1 MHYSTNF
8 IKKLETEISTQSDKR
23 KPKPN
28 VIVKPSLLCSGTVRC
43 RGGEMNTHIIVT
55 FYTFSYTNSYSY
67 NAWSRRR
74 TTYFTNVLF
83 SGIIAPLGAAASTM
97 SSSTIDHSVFFQ
109 HNVKIKNGIPSV
121 RSSSMS
127 VCVCV
132 CVMGM
137 LCGTLHTDEY
147 IIPLTFAEK
156 IETV

>member
-67 NAWSRRR
+67 NAINHIHRFR
-74 TTYFTNVLF
+74 N
-83 SGIIAPLGAAASTM
+83 
-97 SSSTIDHSVFFQ
+97 H
-109 HNVKIKNGIPSV
+109 
-121 RSSSMS
+121 MS
-127 VCVCV
+127 VCVC

-137 LCGTLHTDEY
+137 LCGTLRTDEY
-147 IIPLTFAEK
+147 IIPLTFAKKLETESEK
-156 IETV
+156 RNSKPNV

>member
-55 FYTFSYTNSYSY
+55 FYTFSYTNSYYSY

-74 TTYFTNVLF
+74 TTYFTNVLL

-97 SSSTIDHSVFFQ
+97 SSSTIDRMYFFNTMLKSKMVFRRYGALRWRSNFA
-109 HNVKIKNGIPSV
+109 HKHRLLYINVK
-121 RSSSMS
+121 
-127 VCVCV
+127 
-132 CVMGM
+132 
-137 LCGTLHTDEY
+137 
-147 IIPLTFAEK
+147 
-156 IETV
+156 

>member
-67 NAWSRRR
+67 NA
-74 TTYFTNVLF
+74 
-83 SGIIAPLGAAASTM
+83 IIS
-97 SSSTIDHSVFFQ
+97 IDF
-109 HNVKIKNGIPSV
+109 
-121 RSSSMS
+121 
-127 VCVCV
+127 
-132 CVMGM
+132 
-137 LCGTLHTDEY
+137 E
-147 IIPLTFAEK
+147 II
-156 IETV
+156 